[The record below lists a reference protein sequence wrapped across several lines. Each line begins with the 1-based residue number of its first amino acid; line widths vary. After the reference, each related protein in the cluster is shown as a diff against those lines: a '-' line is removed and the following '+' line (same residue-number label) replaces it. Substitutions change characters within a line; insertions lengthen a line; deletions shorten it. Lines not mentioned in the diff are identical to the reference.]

1 MSVELR
7 VEPDWH
13 QAIVGTT
20 GSGKTTLL
28 RMLAS
33 SYGAKLDMQ
42 GTPLYYKIWILD
54 TKLNGDFDG
63 IGTHYEVMQEA
74 IQDRTSRIVVYSPN
88 PEEDDYENYELFIRL
103 IWERWMI
110 DPRKKNKVRV
120 PAVIVV
126 DELGMLEIPQRNK
139 SYLDPNKTHYWSEV
153 MKRGRG
159 SKVVCWN
166 ATQNPIFVPEDFL
179 RLANGFFMFRLN
191 NPADRKRMAGY
202 MGHEVEAPILD
213 PHGFWYYNF
222 GGMLHPHYFKQL
234 NVTAPIQGGQ
244 NVRRTTATTIKS
256 LRR

>member
-1 MSVELR
+1 MSVKLR

-28 RMLAS
+28 RMLIS
-33 SYGAKLDMQ
+33 SYAAKLDMQ
-42 GTPLYYKIWILD
+42 GTPSYYKIWVLD
-54 TKLNGDFDG
+54 TKMNGDFDG
-63 IGTHYEVMQEA
+63 LGMHYDSAEQA
-74 IQDRTSRIVVYSPN
+74 IMDKQSRIVVYTPKS
-88 PEEDDYENYELFIRL
+88 EEDDYTFYEQFIRL

-110 DPRKKNKVRV
+110 DPRKTGKVRV
-120 PAVIVV
+120 PGIIVV

-139 SYLDPNKTHYWSEV
+139 SYLDSNKTHYWSEV

-159 SKVVCWN
+159 SKVVLWN
-166 ATQNPIFVPEDFL
+166 ATQNPVWVPEDFL
-179 RLANGFFMFRLN
+179 RLANSFFMFRLN
-191 NPADRKRMAGY
+191 NPADRKRMSGY
-202 MGHEVEAPILD
+202 MGHEVDSPILD

-234 NVTAPIQGGQ
+234 NVQQPAAARPARSI
-244 NVRRTTATTIKS
+244 NTIRS